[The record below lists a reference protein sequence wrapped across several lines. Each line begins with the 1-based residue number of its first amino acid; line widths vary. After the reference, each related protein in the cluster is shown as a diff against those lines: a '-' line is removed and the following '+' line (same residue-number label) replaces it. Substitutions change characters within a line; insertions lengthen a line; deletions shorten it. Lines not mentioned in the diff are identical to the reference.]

1 MVGIPRQK
9 PSNLVQDST
18 ELLDYQILEPEK
30 SCSSALGSSSAP
42 HPSSTKTN
50 LVHRVIHVGD
60 FARLDTDECLS
71 DATIDF
77 YSSYL
82 KETEPDTCRGIY
94 FASSFFFKKLWCQ
107 EQEYSKDRTDFTY
120 MHKWNSIDIF
130 TFDMVMFPVNLD
142 YHWTLIVLENPS
154 ALLLPKGAGRCRLI
168 YLDSLMIWDEQVSTL
183 FGQWIEWMCLRKT
196 SYEGE
201 RTKMLT
207 LLLEGAKQVSFLPFV
222 HSHTPLNTR
231 WFKKSL

>member
-1 MVGIPRQK
+1 
-9 PSNLVQDST
+9 
-18 ELLDYQILEPEK
+18 LDYQILEPEK
-30 SCSSALGSSSAP
+30 SCSSALGSASAP
-42 HPSSTKTN
+42 PPRSKKLN

-60 FARLDTDECLS
+60 FARLDKGECLS
-71 DATIDF
+71 EATIDF

-82 KETEPDTCRGIY
+82 RETEPDKCRGIY

-107 EQEYSKDRTDFTY
+107 QQKDSKDRTDFTY

-130 TFDMVMFPVNLD
+130 TFDMVMFPVNLN
-142 YHWTLIVLENPS
+142 YHWSLIVLENPS

-168 YLDSLMIWDEQVSTL
+168 YLDSLMIWDEQISTL
-183 FGQWIEWMCLRKT
+183 FEQWIAWMCLRKT

-201 RTKMLT
+201 RTKMLN
-207 LLLEGAKQVSFLPFV
+207 LYLEGAKQVSFLPFV

-231 WFKKSL
+231 